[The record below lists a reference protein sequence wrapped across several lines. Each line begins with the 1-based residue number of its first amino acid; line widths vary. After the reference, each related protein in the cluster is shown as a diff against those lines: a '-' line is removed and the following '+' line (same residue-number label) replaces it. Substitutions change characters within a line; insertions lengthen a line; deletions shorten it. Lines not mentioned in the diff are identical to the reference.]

1 MARIEVYV
9 IVKEEGTCLT
19 KYDFLG
25 DTEETKDQLVSGF
38 LTALNSFAKEIG
50 FPKGVSL
57 IRSGSL
63 EARFSPGKN
72 VFTVLIIDY
81 FLPLGLMAEPIL
93 SSLARE
99 ITETFEKK
107 FKKPLNQSKKG
118 NIYKT
123 SEFHGFRGYIDDL
136 LDKYG
141 RESLELYQKLILV
154 ECLYDNVPEDIIIP
168 ILTKVTKKQD
178 VLSEFKKIPK
188 KFQKIVKN
196 AIKKINYRYA
206 PLWQIFAIPTL
217 IF

>member
-9 IVKEEGTCLT
+9 IVKDEGHCLT

-25 DTEETKDQLVSGF
+25 ENEETQDQLVSGF

-63 EARFSPGKN
+63 EARFSPGKF

-93 SSLARE
+93 SSLAKE
-99 ITETFEKK
+99 ITEAFEKK
-107 FKKPLNQSKKG
+107 YKKPLNQSKRG

-123 SEFHGFRGYIDDL
+123 SDFHGFRGQIDEL

-154 ECLYDNVPEDIIIP
+154 ECLYDNVPENIIIP
-168 ILTKVTKKQD
+168 LLAKLHDQE
-178 VLSEFKKIPK
+178 VLSELKKIPK
-188 KFQKIVKN
+188 NYQKIVKN
-196 AIKKINYRYA
+196 VINKINHRYA

>member
-9 IVKEEGTCLT
+9 IVKEEGIGLH
-19 KYDFLG
+19 KFNFLN
-25 DTEETKDQLVSGF
+25 DHEETQDQLVSGF

-63 EARFSPGKN
+63 EARFSPGKY

-81 FLPLGLMAEPIL
+81 FLPLGLLAEPIL
-93 SSLARE
+93 SSLAKE
-99 ITETFEKK
+99 ITEAFEKK
-107 FKKPLNQSKKG
+107 YKKALKEGTKG
-118 NIYKT
+118 KIYKT
-123 SEFHGFRGYIDDL
+123 SDFQGFREYINDL

-168 ILTKVTKKQD
+168 LLEQASKKID
-178 VLSEFKKIPK
+178 VLSEFKKIPRK
-188 KFQKIVKN
+188 YQKSVKN

-206 PLWQIFAIPTL
+206 PLLEIFAIPTL
-217 IF
+217 LF

>member
-1 MARIEVYV
+1 MVRIEVYI
-9 IVKEEGTCLT
+9 IVKDEGTGLH

-25 DTEETKDQLVSGF
+25 EDEETKDQLVSGF

-63 EARFSPGKN
+63 EARFSPGKY

-93 SSLARE
+93 SSLAKE
-99 ITETFEKK
+99 ITEAFEKK
-107 FKKPLNQSKKG
+107 FKKELIKG
-118 NIYKT
+118 NKSNIYKI
-123 SEFHGFRGYIDDL
+123 SDFQGFRVYIDEL

-141 RESLELYQKLILV
+141 RESLELYQRLILV
-154 ECLYDNVPEDIIIP
+154 ECLYDNVPENY
-168 ILTKVTKKQD
+168 ILPLLKKLQTQD
-178 VLSEFKKIPK
+178 VLSEFKKLPK
-188 KFQKIVKN
+188 KYRKTVKN
-196 AIKKINYRYA
+196 AIQKINHRYA

-217 IF
+217 NF

>member
-1 MARIEVYV
+1 MARIEVYI
-9 IVKEEGTCLT
+9 IVKEEGIGLHRFT
-19 KYDFLG
+19 FLN
-25 DTEETKDQLVSGF
+25 DHEETQDQLVSGF

-93 SSLARE
+93 SSMAKE
-99 ITETFEKK
+99 ITEAFEKK
-107 FKKPLNQSKKG
+107 YKKALTQAKKG
-118 NIYKT
+118 NIYK
-123 SEFHGFRGYIDDL
+123 SSDFHGFRENINDL

-154 ECLYDNVPEDIIIP
+154 ECLYDNVPEEIIIP
-168 ILTKVTKKQD
+168 LLQKASKKMD
-178 VLSEFKKIPK
+178 VLNEFKKIPK
-188 KFQKIVKN
+188 KFRKSVKN
-196 AIKKINYRYA
+196 AVNKINYRYA
-206 PLWQIFAIPTL
+206 PLLEIFAIPTL
-217 IF
+217 LF